1 MNTVSNNTEM
11 NAILKEFARGN
22 HKNSYLKIKEYLKRF
37 PNDLVARYNS
47 GVIAEKNKDIE
58 TAIESYLIVIKSSK
72 DHWQSRNN
80 LYLIYFHLKNY
91 NKALKLVDE
100 VLNIKPNYQSL
111 VQIEFDYL

>member
-47 GVIAEKNKDIE
+47 GVIAENKEDPIKE
-58 TAIESYLIVIKSSK
+58 RQANTKINFLLIFI
-72 DHWQSRNN
+72 
-80 LYLIYFHLKNY
+80 LLF
-91 NKALKLVDE
+91 
-100 VLNIKPNYQSL
+100 
-111 VQIEFDYL
+111 

>member
-58 TAIESYLIVIKSSK
+58 TAIESYLIVIKSSM
-72 DHWQSRNN
+72 DHWQSRNT
-80 LYLIYFHLKNY
+80 LYLIY
-91 NKALKLVDE
+91 
-100 VLNIKPNYQSL
+100 
-111 VQIEFDYL
+111 